1 MTRWEY
7 TCGVGPQES
16 MTANLAQM
24 GAQGWELA
32 AALPAVIQ
40 EEAPIVLNGHGR
52 LAIAGPQPQAR
63 PGVLLIFKRSLPP
76 VEPPADQGP
85 LVITVGGPA
94 EEA

>member
-24 GAQGWELA
+24 GALSWELA

-63 PGVLLIFKRSLPP
+63 PGVLLIFKRPLPP
-76 VEPPADQGP
+76 AETLAEPGP
-85 LVITVGGPA
+85 LVINVGGNTV
-94 EEA
+94 EA